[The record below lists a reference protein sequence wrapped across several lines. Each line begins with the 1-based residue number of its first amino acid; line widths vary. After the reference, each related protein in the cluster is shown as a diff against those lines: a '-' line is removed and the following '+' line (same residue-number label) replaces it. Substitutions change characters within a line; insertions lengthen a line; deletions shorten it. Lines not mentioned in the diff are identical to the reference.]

1 MPGPAA
7 KSSTIVLPAAG
18 RDGDSP
24 EPTGVL
30 SEGAR
35 RMWDAWWS
43 SPMATMW
50 DPNVDVFVLTRLAQM
65 YDHAQSEGVSDRV
78 TVEMRQLEGTFGLS
92 PKGRKELGWVIEAD
106 APTVV
111 SPADEI
117 DRKRKERRARLAAG

>member
-18 RDGDSP
+18 RNGDIP

-30 SEGAR
+30 SVSAR
-35 RMWDAWWS
+35 NMWDAWWR

-50 DPNVDVFVLTRLAQM
+50 DPTVDVFVLTRLAQM
-65 YDHAQSEGVSDRV
+65 YDHAQSSGVSDRV

-92 PKGRKELGWVIEAD
+92 PKGRKELGWVIESD
-106 APTVV
+106 AATVV

-117 DRKRKERRARLAAG
+117 ERKRKERRARLAAG